1 MTRAPDLRDPVTLLE
16 RRILLIRQVAAPAF
30 NCTSL
35 CRYTNIERL
44 QNFVYGQNRYA
55 MAAFASAFCGYSL
68 MRTPNGASGCRICYA
83 AVNPKTIAKQGATV

>member
-1 MTRAPDLRDPVTLLE
+1 
-16 RRILLIRQVAAPAF
+16 VAAPAV

-35 CRYTNIERL
+35 CRYTNIERV

-55 MAAFASAFCGYSL
+55 MAAFARGFYGYSL
-68 MRTPNGASGCRICYA
+68 KRTPNGASGCSICYA